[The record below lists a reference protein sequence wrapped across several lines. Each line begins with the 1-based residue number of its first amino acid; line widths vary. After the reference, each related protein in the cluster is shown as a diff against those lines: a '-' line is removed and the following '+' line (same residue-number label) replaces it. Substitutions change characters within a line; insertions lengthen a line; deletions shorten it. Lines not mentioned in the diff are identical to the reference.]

1 MFALENWD
9 PTSKNAPLD
18 KNGDPLTIL
27 NVGTGKDITIKK
39 LSSMIS
45 EFVNYEGITEWDHS
59 KPDGT
64 PRKQLDVS
72 RLSKL
77 GWEAKTSL
85 EYGLKKTIAEIDN
98 MEF

>member
-1 MFALENWD
+1 
-9 PTSKNAPLD
+9 
-18 KNGDPLTIL
+18 
-27 NVGTGKDITIKK
+27 
-39 LSSMIS
+39 MIS
-45 EFVNYEGITEWDHS
+45 DFVGYKGSTKWDDS

-77 GWEAKTSL
+77 GWQAKISL
-85 EYGLKKTIAEIDN
+85 ESGLKKTIAGICD

>member
-1 MFALENWD
+1 MED
-9 PTSKNAPLD
+9 YK
-18 KNGDPLTIL
+18 I
-27 NVGTGKDITIKK
+27 
-39 LSSMIS
+39 
-45 EFVNYEGITEWDHS
+45 ITEWDDS

-77 GWEAKTSL
+77 GWQSKISL
-85 EYGLKKTIAEIDN
+85 EHGLKKTIEEVYN

>member
-1 MFALENWD
+1 ML
-9 PTSKNAPLD
+9 
-18 KNGDPLTIL
+18 IL
-27 NVGTGKDITIKK
+27 WG
-39 LSSMIS
+39 MIS
-45 EFVNYEGITEWDHS
+45 EFVNYKGITEWDHS

-77 GWEAKTSL
+77 GWEAKTTL
-85 EYGLKKTIAEIDN
+85 EFGLKKTIAEIDN

>member
-1 MFALENWD
+1 MLER
-9 PTSKNAPLD
+9 
-18 KNGDPLTIL
+18 
-27 NVGTGKDITIKK
+27 KDITIKR

-45 EFVNYEGITEWDHS
+45 DFVGYKGITEWDNS

-77 GWEAKTSL
+77 GWQ
-85 EYGLKKTIAEIDN
+85 
-98 MEF
+98 